1 MSRRAVGRKG
11 GLIGGLSRSPAKV
24 AAVRENGKLG
34 GRPRKKAKSSAEL
47 AYAPYRRL
55 KAKG

>member
-1 MSRRAVGRKG
+1 VLHSRIVPRKRNYAAMGRKG
-11 GLIGGLSRSPAKV
+11 GKIGGLSSSPAKV

-34 GRPRKKAKSSAEL
+34 GRPRKKAPTK
-47 AYAPYRRL
+47 